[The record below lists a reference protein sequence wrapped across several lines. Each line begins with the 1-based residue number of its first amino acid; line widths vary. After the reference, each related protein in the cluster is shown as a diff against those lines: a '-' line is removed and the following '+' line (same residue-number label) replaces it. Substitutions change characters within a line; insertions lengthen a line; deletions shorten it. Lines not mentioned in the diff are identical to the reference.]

1 MLLIPAIDLLNGR
14 CVRLLKG
21 DFASQTHYEDEPQR
35 LLARYAAFGVPW
47 VHVVDLDGAKDGAAG
62 NRELVLALA
71 ARGAPKLQVGGGLR
85 SAAAI
90 ADLFTQGAQRVVI
103 GSAAVEA
110 PQSVIGW
117 LQRFGAARVCL
128 AFDVCLDAHAVPRV
142 RTRGWRRG
150 TTLSLWDA
158 VAPYLAHGLTHVLC
172 TDIERDGTLAGP
184 NLALYAQ
191 AQERLPQLAW
201 QASGGVASAGDLLA
215 LAGTGV
221 AAAVS
226 GKALLDG
233 RINLQELQAFL
244 PSASSPVSTCATAA
258 S

>member
-1 MLLIPAIDLLNGR
+1 MLLIPAIDLLDGR
-14 CVRLLKG
+14 CVRLLQG

-35 LLARYAAFGVPW
+35 VLARYAAFGAPW

-90 ADLFTQGAQRVVI
+90 AQLLRHGVQRVVI
-103 GSAAVEA
+103 GSAALEA

-117 LQRFGAARVCL
+117 LGRFGAERVCL
-128 AFDVCLDAHAVPRV
+128 AFDVSLDAQAVPRV

-150 TTLSLWDA
+150 TGVSLWDA
-158 VAPYLAHGLTHVLC
+158 VAPFLGHGLAHVLC

-184 NLALYAQ
+184 NLALYEEAR
-191 AQERLPQLAW
+191 ERLPQLAW
-201 QASGGVASAGDLLA
+201 QASGGIAGASDLAA
-215 LAGTGV
+215 LAATGV

-233 RINLQELQAFL
+233 RINLEELKAFL